1 MKLIKSQIVL
11 LMMSVIFL
19 ESCAPPPEA
28 GGSPLGF
35 IGPFLPFVL
44 IIVLFYFLIIR
55 PQTKQQ
61 NAREDMLKSLK
72 KGANVL
78 TNGGIMVR
86 IIDIL
91 DDDILIVEIS
101 KGVNIRIKREFV
113 NSLIDKEETSKS

>member
-1 MKLIKSQIVL
+1 MKLIKPQIVL
-11 LMMSVIFL
+11 LMMSAIFL

-72 KGANVL
+72 KGANIL
-78 TNGGIMVR
+78 TNGGIMAR

>member
-1 MKLIKSQIVL
+1 MSKFKSKIILGVF
-11 LMMSVIFL
+11 VIASII
-19 ESCAPPPEA
+19 SCAPPPDSGA
-28 GGSPLGF
+28 SPLGF

-72 KGANVL
+72 KGSNIL
-78 TNGGIMVR
+78 TNGGILVK

-91 DDDILIVEIS
+91 EDDVLVVEIS
-101 KGVNIRIKREFV
+101 KGVNIKIKREFV
-113 NSLIDKEETSKS
+113 NSLIDKEDNSKK

>member
-1 MKLIKSQIVL
+1 MKVVRKKVIL
-11 LMMSVIFL
+11 SVIVFFL
-19 ESCAPPPEA
+19 VSCAPPPDS
-28 GGSPLGF
+28 GSSPLGF

-72 KGANVL
+72 KGASVL
-78 TNGGIMVR
+78 TNGGILVK

-101 KGVNIRIKREFV
+101 KGVNIKIKREFV
-113 NSLIDKEETSKS
+113 NSLIEKEEKK